1 MLTHAARAHSHV
13 AGLFAGIILAAV
25 LVEYAALRRR
35 GAAYPWREAGASVVV
50 ALVQRIGSV
59 LGAVA
64 LAPLFAAVWRHHLRA
79 FDVPAAAQLGV
90 SFLLVEFVYY
100 WMHRASHRIPWMWAT
115 HSVHHS
121 AEHLNLTAGIRLG
134 ATGLISGEWL
144 PFVPLVFI
152 GVSPQVLAVLLAF
165 DLTYQFFL
173 HTELVPRLG
182 PLEYVLNTPAHHR
195 IHHARNAAYLNR
207 NFGGALIV
215 FDRLFG
221 TYGEERALETP
232 SYGLAG
238 ERRGTNPVRI
248 LFAGWAR
255 LVFSGKP
262 LAAPR
267 VLASAPG
274 RARRAVSPGDA

>member
-100 WMHRASHRIPWMWAT
+100 WMHRASHRIAWMWAT

-121 AEHLNLTAGIRLG
+121 AEHLNLTAAIRLG

-152 GVSPQVLAVLLAF
+152 GVSPQVVAVLLAF

-248 LFAGWAR
+248 LFAGWAQ
-255 LVFSGKP
+255 LVLSGRP

-267 VLASAPG
+267 VRASAPG
-274 RARRAVSPGDA
+274 RGRRAVSPGDA